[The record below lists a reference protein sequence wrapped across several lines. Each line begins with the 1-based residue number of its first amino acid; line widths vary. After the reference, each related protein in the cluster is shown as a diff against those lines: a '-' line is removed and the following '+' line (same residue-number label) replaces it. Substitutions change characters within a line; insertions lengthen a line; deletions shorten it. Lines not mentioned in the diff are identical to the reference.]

1 MLSGGGKRRE
11 NMENAIKRISQVGLV
26 VRNREEAMAG
36 FEKYLGIPQDAW
48 DVNDAENIPG
58 LEINGKPGTLNIHI
72 AIVTFDNK
80 FEIELIQPIGEGPFM
95 DYLNE
100 HGPGVHHFA
109 MVMPDKNARIH
120 ELVKEFEDDGMHRWI
135 HARMADIPDGIDFMY
150 IDARE
155 KMGAMI
161 EMYNEPRD

>member
-1 MLSGGGKRRE
+1 MKD
-11 NMENAIKRISQVGLV
+11 AIKRISQVGLV

-48 DVNDAENIPG
+48 NVLDAENIPG

-72 AIVTFDNK
+72 AIVTFENK
-80 FEIELIQPIGEGPFM
+80 FEIELIQPVGEGPFM
-95 DYLNE
+95 DHLNE

-109 MVMPDKNARIH
+109 MVMPDQNARIQ
-120 ELVKEFEDDGMHRWI
+120 ELVDEFEADGIHKWIHSRMKDVPDGM
-135 HARMADIPDGIDFMY
+135 DFMY
-150 IDARE
+150 MDARE
-155 KMGAMI
+155 TMGAMI